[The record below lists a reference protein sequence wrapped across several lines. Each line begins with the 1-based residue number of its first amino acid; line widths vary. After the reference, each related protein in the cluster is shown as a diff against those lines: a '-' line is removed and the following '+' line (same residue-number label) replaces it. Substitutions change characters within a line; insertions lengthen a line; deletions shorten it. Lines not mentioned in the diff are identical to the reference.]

1 MTLQQTHSGCGQVRK
16 KKKRKKK
23 KEKKIRTPEI
33 FITFLQELNHV
44 VLTVGAERSHRKKAS
59 LLLHHSK
66 IPPEG
71 SNRGKPHP
79 SPPRKGEI

>member
-1 MTLQQTHSGCGQVRK
+1 VRK

-23 KEKKIRTPEI
+23 RKKIRTPEI
-33 FITFLQELNHV
+33 FITFLQELNLV
-44 VLTVGAERSHRKKAS
+44 VLTVGAECSHRKKAS
-59 LLLHHSK
+59 LLLLHHSK

-71 SNRGKPHP
+71 SNSGKPHP